1 MAPSTLRT
9 LDRHLGTALC
19 ALLSG
24 FRRVAEFVSGA
35 GQPAALPRPGKVL
48 FIQLAEGGSMI
59 LAAPAIRRAQEG
71 GVEAWFVTFQENA
84 PALALTGLIP
94 PERVFIVRHQGFSQM
109 AVDVV
114 RLLRWLHR
122 HRFATVV
129 DLELF
134 ARLTAALSFL
144 SGATRRIGFAADR
157 VVYRGRLMTH
167 GVAFD
172 PQRHM
177 SRNYLQLV
185 GALFDDGATT
195 DLAPD
200 PPLPRLQK
208 IRPDAAATRQ
218 VADLLATC
226 GQLAGSRLVLVN
238 ANASDRLV
246 QRRWPRER
254 FARLIEELLAIRP
267 DVTVLLIGGASDQ
280 ATNQALLRAVGHYAG
295 RRCFDL
301 AGRLPIEALP
311 ALFARST
318 VLVSNDSGPAHFAA
332 VSELPVVVLFGPE
345 TPVLFA
351 PLGTAR
357 IISANLPCS
366 PCVSVYNQRRSA
378 CRNNSCMQQ
387 IGVARVLEATL
398 QSLSAT
404 SPNPLRPPART
415 TSE

>member
-9 LDRHLGTALC
+9 FDRYLGTALC

-24 FRRVAEFVSGA
+24 FRRVAELLSGGA
-35 GQPAALPRPGKVL
+35 QPAKMPRPGKVL

-59 LAAPAIRRAQEG
+59 LAAPAIQLALQR

-94 PERVFIVRHQGFSQM
+94 PERVFIVRHDGTGRM
-109 AVDVV
+109 AVDIV
-114 RLLRWLHR
+114 RLLLWIRR
-122 HRFATVV
+122 HRIAAVV

-134 ARLTAALSFL
+134 ARLTAALSFV
-144 SGATRRIGFAADR
+144 SGATRRIGFAADG

-185 GALFDDGATT
+185 QALFDDNTAH
-195 DLAPD
+195 DLSPD
-200 PPLPRLQK
+200 QPLPRLQK
-208 IRPDAAATRQ
+208 ICPNAAANRQ
-218 VADLLATC
+218 VADLLAAR
-226 GQLAGSRLVLVN
+226 GQLVGSRLVLVN

-246 QRRWPRER
+246 QRRWPLDR
-254 FARLIEELLAIRP
+254 FARLIEQVLAIRP
-267 DVTVLLIGGASDQ
+267 DVTVLLIGGATDL

-295 RRCFDL
+295 HRCFDI
-301 AGRLPIEALP
+301 AGQLPIEVLP

-378 CRNNSCMQQ
+378 CRDNQCMQR
-387 IGVARVLEATL
+387 IEVASVLEATL
-398 QSLSAT
+398 QSLSTT
-404 SPNPLRPPART
+404 SPNALRPLAWT
-415 TSE
+415 TRE